1 MWHRLPALVSLIGE
15 LEFFLKVALSCA
27 VFQAAFS
34 FVLAGRQLDFWSQ
47 VLIYWGVGSVSYHLF
62 GFLIERVIKRRRAL
76 KERLCIRAAQVRPQ
90 AFPAFTLKGVLL
102 GEIQG
107 LVAAA
112 VIIGITRPVERE
124 PDVLASV
131 AWFFAS
137 IVLAD
142 FLFYVQ
148 HRLLHRKKL
157 FRIHR
162 RHHEFRDT
170 SSFVAGHKSLAEYCL
185 TSVTDLALF
194 LILGRDL
201 AQLCAWTLVGNAYNL
216 EGHSALSLFYVGS
229 DFHDRH
235 HTHFNRNFGIQGF
248 WDKVFGTHEC
258 AAMNHGALFPGN
270 RLARWLTARLPSP
283 VTAAVHEA
291 RPERS

>member
-1 MWHRLPALVSLIGE
+1 MPLIWRRLPAWVSLMGE
-15 LEFFLKVALSCA
+15 LEFFLKVALTCA
-27 VFQAAFS
+27 IFQEIFS
-34 FVLAGRQLDFWSQ
+34 FVFAGRQFDFWSQ
-47 VLIYWGVGSVSYHLF
+47 VLIYWGVGSISYYLL
-62 GFLIERVIKRRRAL
+62 GFLIERGIKRHSAL
-76 KERLCIRAAQVRPQ
+76 KDRLCIRATPVRPQ
-90 AFPAFTLKGVLL
+90 AFPAFTLKGILL
-102 GEIQG
+102 GEIRG
-107 LVAAA
+107 FLAAL

-124 PDVLASV
+124 PDFLANV

-148 HRLLHRKKL
+148 HRMLHRKK
-157 FRIHR
+157 FFKIHR

-170 SSFVAGHKSLAEYCL
+170 SSFVAGHKSFTEYCL

-216 EGHSALSLFYVGS
+216 EGHSSLSLFYVGT

-248 WDKVFGTHEC
+248 WDKIFGTHEC
-258 AAMNHGALFPGN
+258 ASMNQGALFLAN
-270 RLARWLTARLPSP
+270 RFTRWVNTRIAPRATP
-283 VTAAVHEA
+283 
-291 RPERS
+291 

>member
-1 MWHRLPALVSLIGE
+1 MHK
-15 LEFFLKVALSCA
+15 F
-27 VFQAAFS
+27 
-34 FVLAGRQLDFWSQ
+34 
-47 VLIYWGVGSVSYHLF
+47 
-62 GFLIERVIKRRRAL
+62 RAL
-76 KERLCIRAAQVRPQ
+76 ADAIAL
-90 AFPAFTLKGVLL
+90 
-102 GEIQG
+102 
-107 LVAAA
+107 
-112 VIIGITRPVERE
+112 ITRPVERE
-124 PDVLASV
+124 PDFLANV

-148 HRLLHRKKL
+148 HRM
-157 FRIHR
+157 IHR

-170 SSFVAGHKSLAEYCL
+170 SSFVAGHKSFTEYCL

-216 EGHSALSLFYVGS
+216 EGHSSLSLFYVGI

-248 WDKVFGTHEC
+248 WDKIFGTHDAGRQC
-258 AAMNHGALFPGN
+258 LQPGRAQFP
-270 RLARWLTARLPSP
+270 
-283 VTAAVHEA
+283 VAVLCGH
-291 RPERS
+291 RFP